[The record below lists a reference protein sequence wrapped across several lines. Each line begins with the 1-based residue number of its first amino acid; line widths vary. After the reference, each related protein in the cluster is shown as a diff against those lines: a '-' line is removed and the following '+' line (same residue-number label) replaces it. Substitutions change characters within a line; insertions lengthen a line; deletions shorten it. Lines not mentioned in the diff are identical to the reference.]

1 RDLLWLKFARTVRGS
16 LRARVRGRAAR
27 PAGSVA
33 VLGIVDAMASRQ
45 SIHQYEWEGEMY
57 GPQQLFAGN
66 DAAGVRC
73 VLWARHVRA
82 GNGCREWRPAEK
94 SANRDG
100 DRRAL
105 RPIRGRGRA
114 QGL

>member
-1 RDLLWLKFARTVRGS
+1 MGLHWLKFASTMRRN
-16 LRARVRGRAAR
+16 LRARVRRQ
-27 PAGSVA
+27 SVA

-45 SIHQYEWEGEMY
+45 SIRQYEWEGEMY